1 MTNHQTTPLS
11 INHQQQA
18 EEEDDGVLFS
28 CRCESAK
35 SVTTLLACLKQVAGE
50 KRGAEGGRAAGSG
63 TSNKVQHATVF
74 CGPTAITFHVHGRSR
89 QSQSSVDMQ
98 AGLFCDYYVMSE
110 EIEVEHNDD
119 DEEQLPVPD
128 GEKQM
133 METVV
138 GGEFGIN
145 LTKVLEC
152 LSVCDASR
160 TKLCMSYN
168 RQTAIFKLEL
178 LEDGPSQSGLL
189 NVAAI
194 PGLAV
199 PQDEDEN
206 EPLTLA
212 GAFRASP
219 IVARAI
225 LKSEFV
231 RDAIA
236 ELQDVAGGVTCTVGI
251 GPTGM
256 ELAAVGHAGE
266 CLVSLPHA
274 GNDGVFVGLECTPPR
289 LHTHN
294 YPIHSFLSGMRGL
307 DIAEETCISINS
319 AGMIAIQHQ
328 VLDTVGNGQPNFV
341 DFIMSCLEDEDDED
355 EDAES
360 SNHRPPTQLSQQT
373 SNTHDDI
380 YSSMRQEDEEE
391 EPRIPSPRRRSPK
404 RQAPLLNNNPVQ
416 DREMGSGSDSDD
428 FQGVVSAAAHL
439 FGTVGDVGASS
450 NTQQRT
456 VNSSSG
462 RRARRYRQRSSS
474 SQQPSPS
481 IQQRS
486 SSNNNNKHNKV
497 YETESED
504 DEFEDSLDVTAAIMT
519 PSRAKK
525 QRDTEISS
533 SPELLYGANSSGAV
547 DRSRNDDENENE
559 SSTDD
564 DDSRFGLG
572 LNSIGSR
579 RHSKNKRNHLDAS
592 LRSASREGK
601 SDTRRNIHESDDED
615 ETDIE

>member
-1 MTNHQTTPLS
+1 
-11 INHQQQA
+11 
-18 EEEDDGVLFS
+18 
-28 CRCESAK
+28 
-35 SVTTLLACLKQVAGE
+35 
-50 KRGAEGGRAAGSG
+50 
-63 TSNKVQHATVF
+63 
-74 CGPTAITFHVHGRSR
+74 
-89 QSQSSVDMQ
+89 
-98 AGLFCDYYVMSE
+98 MSE
-110 EIEVEHNDD
+110 EVEVEHDDD

-128 GEKQM
+128 NGAKQI

-152 LSVCDASR
+152 LSVCSDASR

-355 EDAES
+355 DAES
-360 SNHRPPTQLSQQT
+360 STHRPPTQLSQQT

-380 YSSMRQEDEEE
+380 YSSMRQEHDEE
-391 EPRIPSPRRRSPK
+391 EPRIPSPRRHLPK
-404 RQAPLLNNNPVQ
+404 RQAPPLSNNNPVQ
-416 DREMGSGSDSDD
+416 EDCEMGSGSDSDD

-450 NTQQRT
+450 NTQHRT

-462 RRARRYRQRSSS
+462 RRARRYRQSSS
-474 SQQPSPS
+474 SQHPSPS
-481 IQQRS
+481 TQQRS
-486 SSNNNNKHNKV
+486 SSNNNNNNNNSKRNKV

-559 SSTDD
+559 SSSTDD

-572 LNSIGSR
+572 LNSIRSR
-579 RHSKNKRNHLDAS
+579 RHSKNKRNNLDAS

>member
-1 MTNHQTTPLS
+1 
-11 INHQQQA
+11 
-18 EEEDDGVLFS
+18 
-28 CRCESAK
+28 
-35 SVTTLLACLKQVAGE
+35 
-50 KRGAEGGRAAGSG
+50 
-63 TSNKVQHATVF
+63 
-74 CGPTAITFHVHGRSR
+74 
-89 QSQSSVDMQ
+89 
-98 AGLFCDYYVMSE
+98 MSE
-110 EIEVEHNDD
+110 EIEVEHDDDD
-119 DEEQLPVPD
+119 DEKLPVPD

-133 METVV
+133 ETVV
-138 GGEFGIN
+138 GGEFAIN

-152 LSVCDASR
+152 LSVCDAAR

-199 PQDEDEN
+199 PQEDEN

-251 GPTGM
+251 GPNGI

-341 DFIMSCLEDEDDED
+341 DFIMSCLEDEDNED
-355 EDAES
+355 DAES
-360 SNHRPPTQLSQQT
+360 NHRPTQLSQQT

-391 EPRIPSPRRRSPK
+391 VPRIPSPRRRSPK
-404 RQAPLLNNNPVQ
+404 RQAPLSNNNPVQ
-416 DREMGSGSDSDD
+416 EDREMESGSDSDD

-456 VNSSSG
+456 INSSSG
-462 RRARRYRQRSSS
+462 RRARRYRPSS

-486 SSNNNNKHNKV
+486 SNNNKRNKV
-497 YETESED
+497 YDTESED
-504 DEFEDSLDVTAAIMT
+504 DEFEDSLDVTAAITT

-547 DRSRNDDENENE
+547 NRSRNDDENE

-579 RHSKNKRNHLDAS
+579 RHSKNKKNHLDAS
-592 LRSASREGK
+592 LRSASRESK
-601 SDTRRNIHESDDED
+601 SDTRRKIYESDDED
-615 ETDIE
+615 DTDIE